1 MSAKCG
7 LCQKAVYP
15 NDAHLNLDS
24 KLYHKGCAKCEDC
37 KCQITLANFTK
48 SGDLL
53 LCKTHYFERFSV
65 NGSYAGADKF
75 KKSSSANSA
84 PVVPVSVAPVSSSTP
99 SRNERKY
106 FSYFRNVIV
115 VIQLNFNTE
124 CVACTALSEK
134 AASVKD
140 RLKAFG
146 ASVNNTN
153 KCAVCTKSVYPND
166 PQLVLD
172 SHKYHKG
179 CAKCSDCKCQIDTS
193 NFTRDGTTL
202 YCTTHYV
209 KRFREQGKFVGEEK
223 FSRKRGETNADH
235 LAGHTALKSSAP
247 PAPPSNDEEAAAKQK
262 AEEEAAAKHK
272 AEEEEAAAK
281 QKAEEEEAA
290 AKQKA
295 EEEEAAA
302 KQKAEEEEAAAKQ
315 KAEEEEAAAKQKAEE
330 EEEAAAKQ
338 KAEEEEAAAKQKAE
352 EEEAAAKQKA
362 EEEEAAAKEQVE
374 EEEAAAKEQVEE
386 EEAAAKEQVEED
398 TTSNDNVEV
407 TTADDVEDESV

>member
-209 KRFREQGKFVGEEK
+209 KRFKEQGKFVGEEK

-235 LAGHTALKSSAP
+235 LAGHTVLKSSAP

-262 AEEEAAAKHK
+262 AEEEEAVAKQK

-281 QKAEEEEAA
+281 QKAEEEAV

-362 EEEEAAAKEQVE
+362 EDEEAAAKQKAE

-386 EEAAAKEQVEED
+386 ED
-398 TTSNDNVEV
+398 TTTNDNVEV

>member
-24 KLYHKGCAKCEDC
+24 KLYHTGCAKCEDC

-106 FSYFRNVIV
+106 SSYFRNVIV